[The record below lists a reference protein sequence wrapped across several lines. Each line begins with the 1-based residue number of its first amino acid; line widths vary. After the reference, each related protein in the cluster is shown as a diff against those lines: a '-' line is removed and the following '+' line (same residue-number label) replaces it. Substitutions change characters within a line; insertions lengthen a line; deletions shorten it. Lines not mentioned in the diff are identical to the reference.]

1 MILSFFVAKK
11 IRWKVHEFRGK
22 IVLVDPWRGVSW
34 FILWPM
40 IFLRH
45 FLDKFWFVWNLKRFV
60 APLGSWLYF
69 CLEKRKKF
77 QIWKL
82 DQPHELWSDTCAK
95 LLKWFSKNKCF
106 KKDLVT
112 RKKTKKNLSDNQ
124 CGSKKTS
131 LYSSGLIFLFRLFT
145 HTLCNRMRFHSRYC
159 HTSSAIRVQSKVE
172 NFILFFLNS
181 QLETEPLFC

>member
-1 MILSFFVAKK
+1 
-11 IRWKVHEFRGK
+11 
-22 IVLVDPWRGVSW
+22 
-34 FILWPM
+34 M

-159 HTSSAIRVQSKVE
+159 HTSSAIRVKSKVE
-172 NFILFFLNS
+172 KFILFFFKFSTRNRTAFVLKCN
-181 QLETEPLFC
+181 F